1 LELRPARA
9 IAVRRKGAWTLVKY
23 LYRVAVAPGLEY
35 ECVGDAALELRRD
48 DRVIVRCDRYQ
59 DYARIAVCLADQPV
73 DPAELERERAEQ
85 VRGRHVEGQHLPEV
99 MRRATAEDA
108 ARAAENDERARSLH
122 AKARERV
129 AVHRLEMKLIH
140 THCSFDRRLAV
151 FQFSAEGRVDF
162 RELLR
167 DLSGEC
173 HMRVELRQVGVRD
186 EAAIQGGLGPCGRA
200 FCCCSFLK
208 RFNSINVKMAK
219 VQGLSLNPANISG
232 VCGRLKCCLEYEVDH
247 YREEHE
253 AAKARAKQDS
263 LRPTGDEGGRE
274 AAGEASAECG
284 RRDGAAGCS
293 RDAADEREVRDAE
306 VAASPALPSADSEGC
321 QESGGTGPATVA
333 RESHGQRG

>member
-1 LELRPARA
+1 
-9 IAVRRKGAWTLVKY
+9 LVKY

-59 DYARIAVCLADQPV
+59 DYARVAACQADEPV
-73 DPAELERERAEQ
+73 DAAELERQRAQEA
-85 VRGRHVEGQHLPEV
+85 RGRHVEGQHLPEV
-99 MRRATAEDA
+99 MRRATPEDD
-108 ARAAENDERARSLH
+108 ARAAENDEKSRSLH
-122 AKARERV
+122 GKARERI
-129 AVHRLEMKLIH
+129 AAHRLEMKLIH

-186 EAAIQGGLGPCGRA
+186 EAAIQGGLGSCGRA
-200 FCCCSFLK
+200 FCCCTFLK

-232 VCGRLKCCLEYEVDH
+232 VCGRLKCCLEYEVEH
-247 YREEHE
+247 YRELYE
-253 AAKARAKQDS
+253 AAKAKAKQA
-263 LRPTGDEGGRE
+263 TATA
-274 AAGEASAECG
+274 AAGG
-284 RRDGAAGCS
+284 DRG
-293 RDAADEREVRDAE
+293 DAALAE
-306 VAASPALPSADSEGC
+306 ADNGGSEGTVSGPDE
-321 QESGGTGPATVA
+321 ESGEAGEEGARVVSSPTAPGEAGGAGRSVAEGSGPPEATGSA
-333 RESHGQRG
+333 RG